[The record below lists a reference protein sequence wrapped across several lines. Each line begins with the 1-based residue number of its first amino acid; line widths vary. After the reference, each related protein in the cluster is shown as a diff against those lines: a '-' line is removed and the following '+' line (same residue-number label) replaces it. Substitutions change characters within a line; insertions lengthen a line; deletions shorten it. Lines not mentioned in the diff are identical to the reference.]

1 MSIED
6 LLKNCEGFDWD
17 KGNELKNWEG
27 HSVKKIEAEQVFFNH
42 PLLVFDTYAQNDEKR
57 LLALGVTNGGR
68 FLTII
73 FTIRKKKLIRV
84 ISARDMS
91 RKERK
96 AYEEQNEE
104 SSKVQK

>member
-1 MSIED
+1 MLEK
-6 LLKNCEGFDWD
+6 LY
-17 KGNELKNWEG
+17 
-27 HSVKKIEAEQVFFNH
+27 EQVDGKKFSWNG
-42 PLLVFDTYAQNDEKR
+42 LNTLCWAIGSISGAMTENDEKR
-57 LLALGVTNGGR
+57 FLSLGVTNNGR

-96 AYEEQNEE
+96 AYEENE
-104 SSKVQK
+104 

>member
-1 MSIED
+1 MNIED
-6 LLKNCEGFDWD
+6 LLKKCEEFEWD
-17 KGNELKNWEG
+17 KGNELKNWEA
-27 HSVKKIEAEQVFFNH
+27 HSVKRTEAEQVFFNH
-42 PLLVFDTYAQNDEKR
+42 PLLVFDTYSQNDEKR
-57 LLALGVTNGGR
+57 FLALGVTSSGR

-96 AYEEQNEE
+96 AYEKQN
-104 SSKVQK
+104 

>member
-1 MSIED
+1 MGLDD

-17 KGNELKNWEG
+17 KENENKNWAL
-27 HSVKKIEAEQVFFNH
+27 HAVKKTEAEQIFLNH
-42 PLLVFDTYAQNDEKR
+42 PLLIFDAYAQGEEQR
-57 LLALGVTNGGR
+57 LLALGVTNGER
-68 FLTII
+68 FLTVI

-96 AYEEQNEE
+96 AYEEQN
-104 SSKVQK
+104 

>member
-1 MSIED
+1 MSIES
-6 LLKNCEGFDWD
+6 LLKNCEEFEWD
-17 KGNELKNWEG
+17 KGNELKNWESR
-27 HSVKKIEAEQVFFNH
+27 SVKRTEAEQVFFNH
-42 PLLVFDTYAQNDEKR
+42 PLLIFDTYSQNEEQR
-57 LLALGVTNGGR
+57 FLALGATSSGR

-96 AYEEQNEE
+96 AYEKQN
-104 SSKVQK
+104 

>member
-1 MSIED
+1 MTVEE

-17 KGNELKNWEG
+17 KGNEAKNWET
-27 HSVKKIEAEQVFFNH
+27 HSVKKTEAEQVFFNH
-42 PLLVFDTYAQNDEKR
+42 PLLVLDTYSQNNEKR
-57 LLALGVTNGGR
+57 FLALGVTNNGR

-96 AYEEQNEE
+96 AYEEN
-104 SSKVQK
+104 